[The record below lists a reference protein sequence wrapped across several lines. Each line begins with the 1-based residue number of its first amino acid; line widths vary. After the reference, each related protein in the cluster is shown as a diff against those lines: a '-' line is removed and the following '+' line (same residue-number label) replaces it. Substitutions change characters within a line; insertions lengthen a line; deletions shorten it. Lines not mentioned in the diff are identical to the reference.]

1 MKRIAMAIL
10 VCVLALGLGSP
21 PRTLAHNVWCHCPKR
36 ESALTIKF
44 FHKSGD
50 VYEALSRGVILQWHE
65 ANGHLEAGVLSEFD
79 YKIDAKRNKLN
90 AHQFKQAL
98 RGYEQVALAFETLD
112 KELAELQAIDNS
124 GPGVEIFEQ
133 TLTKILAE
141 SRPMERLSR
150 TATRY
155 ADLGG
160 MKVEKGEPLVGTA
173 GILAAQR
180 HDLAILR
187 ATLEEVLQGLRD
199 ALPLA
204 EKGEFAQVMLSGRNG
219 FGDKMP
225 QFTDMMSA
233 FERFYVRTCMATIAT
248 TMQVYP
254 RGFEWLTE
262 KKSK

>member
-1 MKRIAMAIL
+1 MTIL
-10 VCVLALGLGSP
+10 VCVLVAGLGSP

-36 ESALTIKF
+36 DVALTIRF
-44 FHKSGD
+44 FHQSGE

-65 ANGHLEAGVLSEFD
+65 ANGHLETGILAEFD
-79 YKIDAKRNKLN
+79 YKLDPKRNKVN
-90 AHQFKQAL
+90 SHKFKQAL
-98 RGYEQVALAFETLD
+98 RGYEQVALALETLD

-124 GPGVEIFEQ
+124 GPSVDVFER

-141 SRPMERLSR
+141 SRPFERLSL

-160 MKVEKGEPLVGTA
+160 MKLDKGEPIVGTT

-187 ATLEEVLQGLRD
+187 ATLEEVLKGLRD

-204 EKGEFAQVMLSGRNG
+204 EKGEFAQVMLSGRNA

-233 FERFYVRTCMATIAT
+233 FERLYVRTCMATITT

-254 RGFEWLTE
+254 RGFEWLTT
-262 KKSK
+262 KPK